1 MIRPGSSDYWEGVVL
16 KVPALAPTHL
26 AGSCSIMDVQYRYST
41 VHVQYSLQFHV
52 EPSGPAFD
60 LVVKIP
66 IIVGTI
72 PLQQYIPTIAPPP
85 SHEKEV
91 SGEDN
96 SPVASSVLALEEFR

>member
-1 MIRPGSSDYWEGVVL
+1 MD
-16 KVPALAPTHL
+16 PA
-26 AGSCSIMDVQYRYST
+26 
-41 VHVQYSLQFHV
+41 
-52 EPSGPAFD
+52 GPAFD

>member
-26 AGSCSIMDVQYRYST
+26 AGSCSIMDVQYN
-41 VHVQYSLQFHV
+41 LQFHV
-52 EPSGPAFD
+52 EPAGPALD

-66 IIVGTI
+66 ILVGTI